1 MGPMVTWLASAVA
14 PPEDKVQPGWLGF
27 FVVLGLGI
35 VTFLL
40 WRSMNKQ
47 LKRVN
52 FDDRPTDDEDHEAGK
67 GDVVGT
73 AGDPESANGVD
84 ENQDKPPGSTTR
96 RDT

>member
-1 MGPMVTWLASAVA
+1 MAMWLVVAPA

-52 FDDRPTDDEDHEAGK
+52 FDRRLVDGDEDL
-67 GDVVGT
+67 GT
-73 AGDPESANGVD
+73 DAEQDANRDGTD
-84 ENQDKPPGSTTR
+84 KNQDKPPDRSDR
-96 RDT
+96 QDI

>member
-1 MGPMVTWLASAVA
+1 MWLVVAAA

-35 VTFLL
+35 VTYLL

-52 FDDRPTDDEDHEAGK
+52 FDSRPADGEDSEPGE
-67 GDVVGT
+67 GDIVGT
-73 AGDPESANGVD
+73 AGEPHSDNGVD

>member
-1 MGPMVTWLASAVA
+1 MAMWLVVAAA

-52 FDDRPTDDEDHEAGK
+52 FEASPTDSADDEAGK
-67 GDVVGT
+67 GDGVGT
-73 AGDPESANGVD
+73 AAAPESENDVD